1 MSKKELDQ
9 IVDEPI
15 VEEVTYE
22 PDQVLAKVVKRD
34 DGYHVI
40 DLDGTEGPVCDKR
53 TADGYIILTK
63 NTANRK
69 CLNEKNAE
77 KFFAEN
83 PDGCIELKYKAS
95 RTLGPVGSRST
106 AIPNAKLIA
115 YLSEEEQA
123 EYKAIIDRAIAA
135 RDADKKKPMT
145 EKEKLEAKIAKAK
158 AALAALEAEAAE

>member
-1 MSKKELDQ
+1 MSKKELE

-15 VEEVTYE
+15 VDEVTYE
-22 PDQVLAKVVKRD
+22 PDEVLAKVVKRE

-40 DLDGTEGPVCDKR
+40 DKDGTEGPVCDKR

-106 AIPNAKLIA
+106 ALPNAKLIA

-135 RDADKKKPMT
+135 RDADKKKPMS
-145 EKEKLEAKIAKAK
+145 EADKLRARIEKAK
-158 AALAALEAEAAE
+158 AALAALEAEAAN